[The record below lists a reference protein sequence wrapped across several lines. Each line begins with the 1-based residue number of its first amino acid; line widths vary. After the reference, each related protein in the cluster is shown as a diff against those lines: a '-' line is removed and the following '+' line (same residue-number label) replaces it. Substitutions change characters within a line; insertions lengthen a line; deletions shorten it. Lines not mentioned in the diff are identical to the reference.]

1 MGRAWK
7 PAVSLVAAFAMVCV
21 IGVSRAPRL
30 VAFRD
35 GENSRAEMPDSSIN
49 AGGGR
54 IATSLPII
62 DVSAKNLSQPERR
75 SAGAPFLARPVRE
88 KWGIPKAKLTILVP
102 DRTLSSERIAATQPT
117 PAQQG
122 AVVMTHQTNASLTK
136 ANAVPVAFTE
146 TFFVVVEGRKNV
158 TDQPVFEIQLWR
170 VMVLHPVVDPDSNKI
185 PPKQT

>member
-54 IATSLPII
+54 IATSLPIVN
-62 DVSAKNLSQPERR
+62 VSEKVAAQPQHHI
-75 SAGAPFLARPVRE
+75 AGAPFLARPVRE
-88 KWGIPKAKLTILVP
+88 KWGIPKAKLTPPVP
-102 DRTLSSERIAATQPT
+102 DRTLSSERIAATQPK
-117 PAQQG
+117 PAQPSL
-122 AVVMTHQTNASLTK
+122 AHETNVRPTK

-146 TFFVVVEGRKNV
+146 TFFVVVEGRENA
-158 TDQPVFEIQLWR
+158 TDQPVFQIQLWR
-170 VMVLHPVVDPDSNKI
+170 VLVLHPVVDPDSNRT